1 MYKMQGVKW
10 MLKYVEIVISPS
22 RSQPLFVIEM
32 LKERLCFG
40 AQGGCASQG
49 SWVVATSKPCQSIE
63 RTDQCRITISH
74 ELCL

>member
-32 LKERLCFG
+32 LKNDSVLGPKVGVPAREV
-40 AQGGCASQG
+40 G
-49 SWVVATSKPCQSIE
+49 SLRPQNHANQ
-63 RTDQCRITISH
+63 
-74 ELCL
+74 